1 MPEQNIIFRLQ
12 KDSDLS
18 NSIKHWGDSIQ
29 YKETQ
34 IGAIKSTNPD
44 STNEPTSIPSPFA
57 RIALAK
63 TAFSIV
69 AKDWDN
75 APKAYKK
82 IVSDCLDVGE
92 LFFNYK
98 KYQNIIEII
107 EWNKTNDLKD
117 LSNSISKGNKKFEK
131 TLELYLD
138 QDSKNY
144 NFDKMDS
151 IFILKCT
158 HPSANLTNNIIGATS
173 PTTIFFSSANDLSY
187 LSKLIDFGADKPFDG
202 DYKPLNKRY
211 IEYQKY
217 WYLLRKI
224 TPNFAHNF
232 PEINAYLDEN
242 FNKMEENDR
251 DTINKLNQD
260 DWDNLEDITVGGAGN
275 PVSVLNM
282 RLKQQQ
288 PLTIIESDFEI
299 DSKKSFSGPK
309 PLVLPIDRFR
319 QQLKYVTANWNPD
332 TKVPKFD
339 SNAIS
344 KRILPSDGSKY
355 PYLTISDFLE
365 DTIVQMPFQIN
376 KDAFFESNCDKKG
389 YLLPL
394 KKLFFD
400 YFSVDDLKKSLS
412 NGRKMF
418 EMKSNA
424 SGVKVYLRIPVKNGV
439 IEYSRL
445 YFENNTSN
453 IAENN
458 GALTKQDFD
467 FALFPN
473 IKFNDESNSFY
484 RFGLVSDIN
493 DEIKYTVEC
502 YNSNNEVIKCVPV
515 LRNLNNT
522 NHAQCHHYYLEK
534 KNFDYFQISINN
546 ISGVIIPS
554 FVESTH
560 GSKQLTFAVDLGTTN
575 THVEY
580 SIDGNPATAL
590 NISNTDRQVNLL
602 SNEDDRSVKYELI
615 FDLDLLPG
623 TLGDDSEF
631 SFPIRTALSEANHI
645 NWKSAVYSMVH
656 ANIPFV
662 YERRPIYDYNRLTT
676 NLKWSDL
683 GDENDNKERIKTY
696 IESLFIIL
704 RNKVI
709 LNNGNLEAT
718 KIVWF
723 YPISM
728 TQHRFSLF
736 KTEWEKAY
744 KKYFGSQTENI
755 IPMTESV
762 APYEFYKTSVSNAS
776 DMVTVDIGGGTTDIV
791 IAQREEVKFITSFR
805 FAADSIFGDG
815 YATNRNGSVQNG
827 IIRQFKS
834 LIFDVLK
841 QNEMGDLINVYSK
854 IDNKNASS
862 EIASFL
868 FSLNNNKKLLEKSI
882 ADKADFNK
890 LLMED
895 GKQKI
900 VFVFFYTTIIY
911 HLAHILKAKNL
922 PMPRHITFS
931 GNGSKVI
938 RILSPETS
946 TLEKFTKLIFQ
957 KIFQKDDLGELTIEH
972 NSEKPKEATCKGGI
986 SSNFIAEDY
995 STISSKKV
1003 VLKVSDSKSFVSNET
1018 YGTIN
1023 EEDIVNETVEEIKRF
1038 IEFTLE
1044 LNNDFSFKNNFG
1056 VEPTSI
1062 DIAKEEC
1069 FKDLKTYTHKGI
1081 DLKKKEVSNDDV
1093 IEETFFFYPLT
1104 GMLHALSNKIF
1115 EKQDKKS

>member
-18 NSIKHWGDSIQ
+18 NSIKHWGESVQ

-34 IGAIKSTNPD
+34 IAAIKTTNPD

-69 AKDWDN
+69 AKEWDN
-75 APKAYKK
+75 APKAYRK
-82 IVSDCLDVGE
+82 IVSDCLDVGQ
-92 LFFNYK
+92 LFFNYD
-98 KYQNIIEII
+98 KYRSFIEII

-131 TLELYLD
+131 TLQLYLNE
-138 QDSKNY
+138 DSRSY
-144 NFDKMDS
+144 NFDTMDS

-158 HPSANLTNNIIGATS
+158 HPLANSKNDIIGATS

-187 LSKLIDFGADKPFDG
+187 LSQLIDFGADKPFDG
-202 DYKPLNKRY
+202 DYKPLNNRY

-217 WYLLRKI
+217 WYLLRKT
-224 TPNFAHNF
+224 TPNFAYNF
-232 PEINAYLDEN
+232 PEIDAYLTAN
-242 FNKMEENDR
+242 YNNMKINDR
-251 DTINKLNQD
+251 AEINKLNIS
-260 DWDNLEDITVGGAGN
+260 DWDNLDDITVGGAGN
-275 PVSVLNM
+275 PVNVSSIQ
-282 RLKQQQ
+282 LKQQP
-288 PLTIIESDFEI
+288 PLTNITSDFEI
-299 DSKKSFSGPK
+299 DSNKLISRPK
-309 PLVLPIDRFR
+309 PLVLPIDRFT
-319 QQLKYVTANWNPD
+319 QQMRYFTANWNPD
-332 TKVPKFD
+332 TEVPKFD
-339 SNAIS
+339 SKPIL
-344 KRILPSDGSKY
+344 KRTLPSDGSKY

-365 DTIVQMPFQIN
+365 DNIVQMPFQIN
-376 KDAFFESNCDKKG
+376 KNAFFESNCDNKG

-400 YFSVDDLKKSLS
+400 YFSVDELKKTLS
-412 NGRKMF
+412 NGKKMF
-418 EMKSNA
+418 EMEPNA
-424 SGVKVYLRIPVKNGV
+424 SGVKVYLRIPVRNGI

-453 IAENN
+453 IAENK
-458 GALTKQDFD
+458 GGLTKQDFD

-473 IKFNDESNSFY
+473 IKFNNESNSSY

-493 DEIKYTVEC
+493 DEIEYTVDC
-502 YNSNNEVIKCVPV
+502 YDSNNEVIKCDPV
-515 LRNLNNT
+515 LRNLNNS
-522 NHAQCHHYYLEK
+522 NHPQCHHYYLEK
-534 KNFDYFQISINN
+534 KNFDYIQVFINN

-554 FVESTH
+554 FVEKTH
-560 GSKQLTFAVDLGTTN
+560 GSKQLTFAIDLGTTN

-580 SIDGNPATAL
+580 SIGDEPAKGL
-590 NISNTDRQVNLL
+590 NISEADRQINLL
-602 SNEDDRSVKYELI
+602 SKDGDTIVKYALL
-615 FDLDLLPG
+615 FDLDFLPS
-623 TLGDDSEF
+623 TLGNNSEF

-645 NWKSAVYSMVH
+645 NWINPVFTMVQ
-656 ANIPFV
+656 ANIPFI
-662 YERRPIYDYNRLTT
+662 YERRPIYDYNQLTT
-676 NLKWSDL
+676 NLKWAYDSYSQ
-683 GDENDNKERIKTY
+683 ERIKIY
-696 IESLFIIL
+696 IESLFLIL

-709 LNNGNLEAT
+709 LNGGNLEAT

-736 KTEWEKAY
+736 KSEWEKAY
-744 KKYFGSQTENI
+744 KKYFGSNTDNI

-762 APYEFYKTSVSNAS
+762 APYEFYKSSVSNAS
-776 DMVTVDIGGGTTDIV
+776 DMVTVDIGGGTSDIV
-791 IAQREEVKFITSFR
+791 IAQRGEVKFITSFR

-834 LIFDVLK
+834 IIFDVLK
-841 QNEMGDLINVYSK
+841 QNDMGDLMNVYRK
-854 IDNKNASS
+854 VDTKNVSS

-868 FSLNNNKKLLEKSI
+868 FSLNNNKTLLDKKI
-882 ADKADFNK
+882 TDKADFNN
-890 LLMED
+890 LLKND

-900 VFVFFYTTIIY
+900 VFVFFYTAIIY

-946 TLEKFTKLIFQ
+946 ILEKFTKLIFQ
-957 KIFQKDDLGELTIEH
+957 KVFQKKNLGELTIEH
-972 NSEKPKEATCKGGI
+972 NVEKPKEATCKGGI

-1003 VLKVSDSKSFVSNET
+1003 VLKVSDSKSFVSDET

-1023 EEDIVNETVEEIKRF
+1023 EEEIVNEIVQEIKRF

-1044 LNNDFSFKNNFG
+1044 LNNDFSFRNNFG
-1056 VEPTSI
+1056 VEATSI

-1069 FKDLKTYTHKGI
+1069 FKDLRTYTYKGI
-1081 DLKKKEVSNDDV
+1081 DLKKKEVSKDDE

-1115 EKQDKKS
+1115 EKQN

>member
-1 MPEQNIIFRLQ
+1 MSNIERNIIFRLQ

-18 NSIKHWGDSIQ
+18 NSIKHWGDSVQ
-29 YKETQ
+29 YQETQ
-34 IGAIKSTNPD
+34 IGAIKSTNPE

-69 AKDWDN
+69 AKEWEN

-92 LFFNYK
+92 LFFNYN
-98 KYQNIIEII
+98 KYQDFIKIR
-107 EWNKTNDLKD
+107 EWNKTNDLRD
-117 LSNSISKGNKKFEK
+117 LSNSISNGNKKFEK
-131 TLELYLD
+131 TLQLYLN
-138 QDSKNY
+138 QDNQSY
-144 NFDKMDS
+144 NFGQMDS

-158 HPSANLTNNIIGATS
+158 HPSANSKNNIIGATS

-187 LSKLIDFGADKPFDG
+187 LSKLIDFGDDKPFDG
-202 DYKPLNKRY
+202 NYKPLNKRY

-217 WYLLRKI
+217 WYLLRII

-232 PEINAYLDEN
+232 PEINAYLNQN
-242 FNKMEENDR
+242 FDKMEESVR
-251 DTINKLNQD
+251 AIINKLNLD
-260 DWDNLEDITVGGAGN
+260 DWNNLEDITVGGAGN
-275 PVSVLNM
+275 PITILNIH
-282 RLKQQQ
+282 LKQQQ
-288 PLTIIESDFEI
+288 PRSDFESDFEI
-299 DSKKSFSGPK
+299 STNKSINGPK
-309 PLVLPIDRFR
+309 PLVLPIDRFT
-319 QQLKYVTANWNPD
+319 QQMRYVTANWNPD
-332 TKVPKFD
+332 TIVPKFD
-339 SNAIS
+339 NNPIS
-344 KRILPSDGSKY
+344 KRTLPSDGSKY

-376 KDAFFESNCDKKG
+376 KVAFFESNCGNKG

-394 KKLFFD
+394 KNTFFD
-400 YFSVDDLKKSLS
+400 YFSVDDLKNTLS
-412 NGRKMF
+412 NGKKMF
-418 EMKSNA
+418 EIESN
-424 SGVKVYLRIPVKNGV
+424 STGVKVYLRIPVKNGV

-445 YFENNTSN
+445 YLENNTSN
-453 IAENN
+453 ITENK
-458 GALTKQDFD
+458 GALTKYDID

-473 IKFNDESNSFY
+473 VKFNDESKSFY

-493 DEIKYTVEC
+493 NEIKYTVNC
-502 YNSNNEVIKCVPV
+502 YNNNNQTIECNSV

-522 NHAQCHHYYLEK
+522 NHAQCLHYYLEK
-534 KNFDYFQISINN
+534 KNFDYLQVTINN
-546 ISGVIIPS
+546 ISGLIIPS
-554 FVESTH
+554 FVKQAN

-580 SIDGNPATAL
+580 SIGDEPAKAL
-590 NISNTDRQVNLL
+590 NISKADRQINLL
-602 SNEDDRSVKYELI
+602 SKEGDTTFKYELL
-615 FDLDLLPG
+615 FDLDFLPS

-645 NWKSAVYSMVH
+645 NWINPVYAMVH
-656 ANIPFV
+656 ANIPFI
-662 YERRPIYDYNRLTT
+662 YERRPIYDYNQLTT
-676 NLKWSDL
+676 NLKWAY
-683 GDENDNKERIKTY
+683 DNHSKERINIY
-696 IESLFIIL
+696 IESLFLIL

-709 LNNGNLEAT
+709 LNGGNLEAT

-744 KKYFGSQTENI
+744 KKYFGSNTDNI

-762 APYEFYKTSVSNAS
+762 APYEFYKSSVSNAS
-776 DMVTVDIGGGTTDIV
+776 DMVTVDIGGGTSDIV
-791 IAQREEVKFITSFR
+791 IAQRGEVKYITSFR

-815 YATNRNGSVQNG
+815 YAANRNGSVQNG

-841 QNEMGDLINVYSK
+841 QNDMGDLINVYEK

-868 FSLNNNKKLLEKSI
+868 FSLNNNKTLLKKQI
-882 ADKADFNK
+882 ADRADFND
-890 LLMED
+890 LLKND
-895 GKQKI
+895 GKQKLI
-900 VFVFFYTTIIY
+900 FVFFYTAIIY

-922 PMPRHITFS
+922 SMPRHITFS

-946 TLEKFTKLIFQ
+946 TLERFTRLIFQ
-957 KIFQKDDLGELTIEH
+957 KIFYNNDLGELTIEH
-972 NSEKPKEATCKGGI
+972 NAEKPKEATCKGGI

-1023 EEDIVNETVEEIKRF
+1023 EKEIVNETVEEVKRF
-1038 IEFTLE
+1038 IKFTLD
-1044 LNNDFSFKNNFG
+1044 LNNEFSFRNNFG
-1056 VEPTSI
+1056 VEASSI

-1069 FKDLKTYTHKGI
+1069 YKDLKTYTLKGI
-1081 DLKKKEVSNDDV
+1081 DLKKEEVSDDDE

-1104 GMLHALSNKIF
+1104 GMLHALANKIF
-1115 EKQDKKS
+1115 EKQF

>member
-1 MPEQNIIFRLQ
+1 MSNTVFRLQ
-12 KDSDLS
+12 KNSDLS
-18 NSIKHWGDSIQ
+18 NSIKHWEESVQ
-29 YKETQ
+29 YQETQ
-34 IGAIKSTNPD
+34 IGAIESTNPD

-57 RIALAK
+57 RIALVK

-69 AKDWDN
+69 AKEWDN

-92 LFFNYK
+92 LFFNYN
-98 KYQNIIEII
+98 KYQKNIIEII
-107 EWNKTNDLKD
+107 EWNKANDL
-117 LSNSISKGNKKFEK
+117 NSLANSSSKGNRKFEK
-131 TLELYLD
+131 TLQLYLN
-138 QDSKNY
+138 QDSQSY

-151 IFILKCT
+151 IFILKCK
-158 HPSANLTNNIIGATS
+158 HPSAKLTNNIIGATS

-187 LSKLIDFGADKPFDG
+187 LSELIDFGKDRPFDG

-217 WYLLRKI
+217 WYLIRKT
-224 TPNFAHNF
+224 TPNFAHNL
-232 PEINAYLDEN
+232 PEINAYLNMN
-242 FNKMEENDR
+242 FNKMENSDR
-251 DTINKLNQD
+251 AMINNLVD
-260 DWDNLEDITVGGAGN
+260 SDWDILDDITIGGAGN
-275 PVSVLNM
+275 PVSILNIP
-282 RLKQQQ
+282 LKQQK
-288 PLTIIESDFEI
+288 PPTDIESDFEI
-299 DSKKSFSGPK
+299 DSNKFINVPK
-309 PLVLPIDRFR
+309 PLVLPIDRFT
-319 QQLKYVTANWNPD
+319 QQMRYVTANWNPD

-339 SNAIS
+339 SCAIL
-344 KRILPSDGSKY
+344 KRVLPSDGSKY

-376 KDAFFESNCDKKG
+376 MDAFFESNCDKKG

-394 KKLFFD
+394 KKSFFD
-400 YFSVDDLKKSLS
+400 YFSVDDLKKTLS
-412 NGRKMF
+412 NGKKMF
-418 EMKSNA
+418 ELESNA

-453 IAENN
+453 VAENK
-458 GALTKQDFD
+458 GALIKQDFD

-484 RFGLVSDIN
+484 RFGLVSDI
-493 DEIKYTVEC
+493 DKEIKYTVEC
-502 YNSNNEVIKCVPV
+502 YNSNNEVIKCDPI
-515 LRNLNNT
+515 LRNLNNK

-534 KNFDYFQISINN
+534 RNFDYFQISINN
-546 ISGVIIPS
+546 ISGVIIPL
-554 FVESTH
+554 FVEKTQ

-580 SIDGNPATAL
+580 SIGDEPAKAF
-590 NISNTDRQVNLL
+590 NISDTDRQINLL
-602 SNEDDRSVKYELI
+602 SKDGDTTIKYELL
-615 FDLDLLPG
+615 FDLDLLPS
-623 TLGDDSEF
+623 TLGDNSEF

-645 NWKSAVYSMVH
+645 NWINPVIAMVH
-656 ANIPFV
+656 ANIPFI
-662 YERRPIYDYNRLTT
+662 YERRPIYDYNQLTT
-676 NLKWSDL
+676 NLKWAY
-683 GDENDNKERIKTY
+683 DNHSQERIKIY
-696 IESLFIIL
+696 IESLFLIL

-709 LNNGNLEAT
+709 LNGGNLEAT

-736 KTEWEKAY
+736 KSEWERAY
-744 KKYFGSQTENI
+744 KKYFGSNTENI

-762 APYEFYKTSVSNAS
+762 APYEFYKSSVSNAS
-776 DMVTVDIGGGTTDIV
+776 DMVTVDIGGGTSDIV
-791 IAQREEVKFITSFR
+791 IAQRGEVKFITSFR

-841 QNEMGDLINVYSK
+841 DNEMGDLINVYKK
-854 IDNKNASS
+854 IDNKNVSS

-868 FSLNNNKKLLEKSI
+868 FSLNNNKALIEKQI
-882 ADKADFNK
+882 GDRADFND
-890 LLMED
+890 LLKKD

-900 VFVFFYTTIIY
+900 VFVFFYTAIIY
-911 HLAHILKAKNL
+911 HLAHILKAKKL

-946 TLEKFTKLIFQ
+946 TLERFTKLIFQ
-957 KIFQKDDLGELTIEH
+957 KVFQKDDLGELTIEH
-972 NSEKPKEATCKGGI
+972 NAENPKEATCKGGI
-986 SSNFIAEDY
+986 SSNFTAEDY

-1023 EEDIVNETVEEIKRF
+1023 EEDIINETVKEIKRF
-1038 IEFTLE
+1038 IEFTLN
-1044 LNNDFSFKNNFG
+1044 LNSSFSFRNNFG
-1056 VEPTSI
+1056 VDASSI

-1069 FKDLKTYTHKGI
+1069 YKDLKTYTLKGI
-1081 DLKKKEVSNDDV
+1081 DLKKEEVSKNDE

-1115 EKQDKKS
+1115 EKQI